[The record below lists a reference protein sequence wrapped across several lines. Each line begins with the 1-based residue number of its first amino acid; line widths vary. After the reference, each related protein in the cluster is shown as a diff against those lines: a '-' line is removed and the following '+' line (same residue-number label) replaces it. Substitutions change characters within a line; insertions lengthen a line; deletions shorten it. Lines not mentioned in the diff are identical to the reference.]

1 MFITSSQ
8 EHATNCNRRHTR
20 APSRRNIV
28 QRRARVRRMYDK
40 VGGNDA
46 RARSSAECS
55 PSVTVT
61 GKDAR
66 AYAYV
71 AQGNAH
77 CVFEYS
83 GPRRE
88 LSDAYL
94 RLRKRRKGGLNG
106 PWRPTRIDALVW
118 HLDEATSSWTD
129 FDAVARR
136 EFFKRDD
143 ASSSVISRFA
153 EEDEPIVAV
162 TEDALET
169 LVGIMSSDAKFTSE
183 SRRDGRVVCVDEN
196 FGQLS
201 RVAAK
206 SEYFRD
212 AAPIYTVEIKPK
224 SGVPIVAKD
233 GKTTSR
239 YRLHQKLKVARGER
253 AEESAYDPLDLFSAD
268 ETRIRRAVDALF
280 ACPQNNL
287 RICRDGVVIFDET
300 TRGAA
305 NASDAIADMR
315 NLVPKLVRNASDVF
329 DFILTKQR
337 LDALGYATAHDI
349 VTELTDDTKKTNSI
363 TSDAIQSLR
372 DFIVAQIAKDC
383 AVVFTI
389 RLDRASSSARPPN
402 RVRVVNHPTDNGDD
416 GIASFEAQIIDV
428 SGKSLSKTFDWLTLN
443 RDILDYSRARDIPF
457 CHARCSF

>member
-1 MFITSSQ
+1 M
-8 EHATNCNRRHTR
+8 
-20 APSRRNIV
+20 
-28 QRRARVRRMYDK
+28 DDDDD
-40 VGGNDA
+40 DA

-55 PSVTVT
+55 SSVTVT
-61 GKDAR
+61 GEDAR

-94 RLRKRRKGGLNG
+94 RLRKRRKGGTNG
-106 PWRPTRIDALVW
+106 PWRPTRVDALVW
-118 HLDEATSSWTD
+118 DLDEATSSWTD

-136 EFFKRDD
+136 EFFKRCDD
-143 ASSSVISRFA
+143 NVSSSVISRFA
-153 EEDEPIVAV
+153 EENEPIVVV

-169 LVGIMSSDAKFTSE
+169 LVGVMSRDDKFTGE
-183 SRRDGRVVCVDEN
+183 CRRDGRVVSVDEN

-212 AAPIYTVEIKPK
+212 AAAIYTVEIKPK
-224 SGVPIVAKD
+224 SGVPIVTED
-233 GKTTSR
+233 GRTTSR

-268 ETRIRRAVDALF
+268 ETRTRRAVDALF

-287 RICRDGVVIFDET
+287 RICRDGVVIFDEA
-300 TRGAA
+300 TRDAA
-305 NASDAIADMR
+305 NARDAIAEMR
-315 NLVPKLVRNASDVF
+315 DLVPKLVRNASDVF

-337 LDALGYATAHDI
+337 LDALGYAAAHDL
-349 VTELTDDTKKTNSI
+349 VTELTSGTTTI
-363 TSDAIQSLR
+363 TSDTIQSLR

-389 RLDRASSSARPPN
+389 RLDRIRPAARPPA
-402 RVRVVNHPTDNGDD
+402 RVRVVHHPTDGADASD
-416 GIASFEAQIIDV
+416 APIASFEAQIIDV

-443 RDILDYSRARDIPF
+443 RDILDAHSE
-457 CHARCSF
+457 

>member
-1 MFITSSQ
+1 M
-8 EHATNCNRRHTR
+8 
-20 APSRRNIV
+20 
-28 QRRARVRRMYDK
+28 DDDDDD
-40 VGGNDA
+40 DA

-55 PSVTVT
+55 PSLTVT
-61 GKDAR
+61 GEDAR

-88 LSDAYL
+88 LSGAYL

-118 HLDEATSSWTD
+118 DLDEATSSWTD

-136 EFFKRDD
+136 EFFKRCDD
-143 ASSSVISRFA
+143 DKVSSSVINRFA
-153 EEDEPIVAV
+153 EENEPIAAV

-169 LVGIMSSDAKFTSE
+169 LVGVMTRDDKFTGE
-183 SRRDGRVVCVDEN
+183 CRRDGRVVSVDEN

-212 AAPIYTVEIKPK
+212 AGTIYTVEIKPK
-224 SGVPIVAKD
+224 SGVPIITGD
-233 GKTTSR
+233 GRTTSR

-287 RICRDGVVIFDET
+287 RICRDGIVIFDDA
-300 TRGAA
+300 TRDAA
-305 NASDAIADMR
+305 NARDAIAEMR
-315 NLVPKLVRNASDVF
+315 VLVPKLVRNTSDIF

-337 LDALGYATAHDI
+337 LDALGYDAAHDL
-349 VTELTDDTKKTNSI
+349 VTELTSGTTCI
-363 TSDAIQSLR
+363 TSDIIQSLR

-389 RLDRASSSARPPN
+389 RLDRARPAACPPA
-402 RVRVVNHPTDNGDD
+402 RVRIVHHPTDGDVSD
-416 GIASFEAQIIDV
+416 DPIASFETQIIDI
-428 SGKSLSKTFDWLTLN
+428 SGKPLSKTFDWLTLN
-443 RDILDYSRARDIPF
+443 RDILDSR
-457 CHARCSF
+457 

>member
-1 MFITSSQ
+1 MGDD
-8 EHATNCNRRHTR
+8 E
-20 APSRRNIV
+20 
-28 QRRARVRRMYDK
+28 DD
-40 VGGNDA
+40 DA

-55 PSVTVT
+55 SSVTVT
-61 GKDAR
+61 GEDAR

-106 PWRPTRIDALVW
+106 PWRPTRVDALVW
-118 HLDEATSSWTD
+118 DLDEAASSWTD

-136 EFFKRDD
+136 EFFKRCCDD
-143 ASSSVISRFA
+143 KVSSSVISRFA
-153 EEDEPIVAV
+153 EENEPIVAV
-162 TEDALET
+162 TEDALEA
-169 LVGIMSSDAKFTSE
+169 LVGVMSRDDKLTGE
-183 SRRDGRVVCVDEN
+183 CRRRDGRVVSVDEN

-212 AAPIYTVEIKPK
+212 AAAIYTVEIKPK
-224 SGVPIVAKD
+224 SGVPIVTGD
-233 GKTTSR
+233 GSTTSR
-239 YRLHQKLKVARGER
+239 YRLHQKLKVARGEC

-287 RICRDGVVIFDET
+287 RICRDGVVIFDDA
-300 TRGAA
+300 TRDAA
-305 NASDAIADMR
+305 NARDAIAEMR
-315 NLVPKLVRNASDVF
+315 DLVPKLVRNASDVF
-329 DFILTKQR
+329 DFILSKQR
-337 LDALGYATAHDI
+337 LDALGYAAAHDL
-349 VTELTDDTKKTNSI
+349 VTELTSGTITITPDT
-363 TSDAIQSLR
+363 IQSLR

-389 RLDRASSSARPPN
+389 RLDPTRPAARPPA
-402 RVRVVNHPTDNGDD
+402 RVRVVHHSQTDGDASD
-416 GIASFEAQIIDV
+416 ASDAPFASFEAQIIDV

-443 RDILDYSRARDIPF
+443 RDILDS
-457 CHARCSF
+457 